1 MAAIFHHPL
10 ANYLGF
16 HGEKVNS
23 QKSVEDSTIGEIGEI
38 GEIGGKKWNI
48 SVALNMIPII
58 GNILAGIYHIY
69 KALTADEGRDNILLA
84 RGIAEC
90 TVIGG
95 VLLAIGDA
103 VVTVGRICTNRPKT
117 AESL

>member
-16 HGEKVNS
+16 HREKVHS
-23 QKSVEDSTIGEIGEI
+23 QKSVEDTSIIGK
-38 GEIGGKKWNI
+38 IGGKKWNI
-48 SVALNMIPII
+48 SVALNVIPII

-103 VVTVGRICTNRPKT
+103 VVTVGRICTNPPT

>member
-16 HGEKVNS
+16 HGEKVNT
-23 QKSVEDSTIGEIGEI
+23 QKSVEESSIGK
-38 GEIGGKKWNI
+38 IGGKKWNI

-69 KALTADEGRDNILLA
+69 KALTINERDNFLLA

-103 VVTVGRICTNRPKT
+103 VVTVGRICTNPPKT

>member
-1 MAAIFHHPL
+1 MAAIFHHSL

-16 HGEKVNS
+16 HGEKVNT
-23 QKSVEDSTIGEIGEI
+23 QKSVEDTSIGE
-38 GEIGGKKWNI
+38 KKWNI
-48 SVALNMIPII
+48 SVALNMIPVI

-69 KALTADEGRDNILLA
+69 KALTFEERDNFLLA

-95 VLLAIGDA
+95 VLLAIGDIG
-103 VVTVGRICTNRPKT
+103 VTVGRICTNPPKV